1 MKRKQ
6 IIFLAER
13 IKRGYRAIRAAA
25 TIHSALTVEHA
36 ALARSFICETAITR
50 RVDEAVNQRIE
61 DMYRENQCA
70 VQEFWILH
78 YSVVDLHEQLLD
90 AMNSGI
96 SHREFLSIVRWIEE
110 AA

>member
-1 MKRKQ
+1 MNRKQ
-6 IIFLAER
+6 IVFLAER

-25 TIHSALTVEHA
+25 TIHSALTIEHS
-36 ALARSFICETAITR
+36 ALARSFICETALTHQ
-50 RVDEAVNQRIE
+50 VDAAVNQRLE

-70 VQEFWILH
+70 VREFWLMH
-78 YSVVDLHEQLLD
+78 DSVAELHEQLLD

>member
-1 MKRKQ
+1 MTRKQ
-6 IIFLAER
+6 IFFLAER

-25 TIHSALTVEHA
+25 TIHSALTIEHS
-36 ALARSFICETAITR
+36 ALARSFISETAITHR
-50 RVDEAVNQRIE
+50 FDEAVNQKLE

-70 VQEFWILH
+70 VREFWLMH
-78 YSVVDLHEQLLD
+78 DSVVDLHEQLLD